1 MNQNEQPQVAA
12 SSTNG
17 TGQGSLGRPAA
28 PASRTDRSTVAVTA
42 STLPPPIVKD
52 KRRNLDRREALLN
65 TRPVLD
71 VRRLRVLQAV
81 VETGSVTRA
90 AARLSYTPSAISQQ
104 LATLEREAGLALV
117 ERAGRGLRPTAA
129 GRLLADHATGVLAR
143 LDEAEAAL
151 GALRDG
157 RTGRVSVV
165 AFSTA
170 GASLVP
176 IAVRDFRRD
185 HPGVAVDVAVAE
197 PDEAVDRVRSGRCD
211 VGIIVPPG
219 DPATVLADLH
229 SRHLLDDPYRV
240 VLPADHALAD
250 RARIRLADLAG
261 EPWIGTASAPGY
273 CQQQVLDAC
282 VAAGFTPRYAIEA
295 DEYPATQGYAA
306 AGLGVALVPLLAL
319 GATAPGAVVRRVD
332 GPEPARR
339 VCAVT
344 RPALLE
350 TRAVTALLDA
360 FGSAAAAQVL
370 RS

>member
-1 MNQNEQPQVAA
+1 MLA
-12 SSTNG
+12 
-17 TGQGSLGRPAA
+17 
-28 PASRTDRSTVAVTA
+28 
-42 STLPPPIVKD
+42 
-52 KRRNLDRREALLN
+52 
-65 TRPVLD
+65 VLD

-151 GALRDG
+151 GALRAG
-157 RTGRVSVV
+157 RTGRVSVA

-176 IAVRDFRRD
+176 VAIRDFRRD

-211 VGIIVPPG
+211 VGIVVPSG
-219 DPATVLADLH
+219 DPAEVIADLH
-229 SRHLLDDPYRV
+229 CRHLLDDPYRV
-240 VLPADHALAD
+240 VLPADHPLAG
-250 RARIRLADLAG
+250 RVRIRLADLAG
-261 EPWIGTASAPGY
+261 DPWIGTASAPGY

-282 VAAGFTPRYAIEA
+282 AAAGFTPRYAMEA

-319 GATAPGAVVRRVD
+319 GATAPGVVVRRVD

-344 RPALLE
+344 RPPLLE
-350 TRAVTALLDA
+350 TRPVAALLDA
-360 FGSAAAAQVL
+360 FVSAAAAHRTPVVQVL